1 MEKIIFRKFFYDLL
15 SFFLTISLSLSLI
28 IWIIQSVNYLDLI
41 SNDGHGFKIYFSF
54 ILLNFPKVFSK
65 VTIFTYFISIFYMF
79 QKYQLNNEILIFWT
93 NGVSKIKMVNFI
105 VKISIIFTLIQIL
118 FVYFALPKLQDYSRD
133 FIRSSNI
140 DLFTSLITEKKF
152 VDTVKDFTIFIET
165 IDEEGNFENIFL
177 KDSINK
183 SNTQIITSK
192 SGKISEQGSNKFLSL
207 NFGQI
212 LDIKNNDLNETKV
225 IKFNNT
231 VFNLSNFKTKT
242 TTFPKIQE
250 LSSKILI
257 NCLNTFLFGDKKEYF
272 LPVFHCSQESSIK
285 SAKILFDRSIKQ
297 IYIISIGLLGSLI
310 IFTNIKNQKYFIYKS
325 LIFLLGLTFIVVAEV
340 SSELINDSIF
350 KNTLFV
356 LLPAIIIIFTYIS
369 VIKLNK
375 RNL

>member
-65 VTIFTYFISIFYMF
+65 VIIFTYFISIFYMF

-93 NGVSKIKMVNFI
+93 NGVSKVKMVNFI
-105 VKISIIFTLIQIL
+105 IKISIIFTLIQIL

-212 LDIKNNDLNETKV
+212 LDIKNNDINETKV

-297 IYIISIGLLGSLI
+297 IYIITIGLLGSLI

-350 KNTLFV
+350 KNSLFV
-356 LLPAIIIIFTYIS
+356 LLPAIIIIFTYMSI
-369 VIKLNK
+369 IKLNK